1 MTNTR
6 IKFGCVALV
15 LSGALLNATHAN
27 AQPKEQHKLVQFQ
40 MAILKKGPAWD
51 STKVEDRNSILQQH
65 LKNVL
70 AMLNSGKLVIAG
82 PFDDSSDVAGL
93 FIFRTSLADEAKAW
107 VDTDPGVMA
116 GLMFA
121 EMHPWWSED
130 IFKKAV
136 TEPLRMEAVYFG
148 FLKKGPNRKEGDGNT
163 PEIKKL
169 QDAHIANIVRLAD
182 MKKMVMAGP
191 FGDDGELRGIFVFRV
206 ASMKEAQ
213 DLAASDPMIKID
225 RLRID
230 LHPWHVPLGV
240 IP

>member
-1 MTNTR
+1 MRFRFILAITLALCVSSTL
-6 IKFGCVALV
+6 FG
-15 LSGALLNATHAN
+15 
-27 AQPKEQHKLVQFQ
+27 QPKEEHKLVQFQ

-70 AMLNSGKLVIAG
+70 ALLDSGKVIIAG
-82 PFDDSSDVAGL
+82 AFNDSSDLAGL
-93 FIFRTSLADEAKAW
+93 FIFRTAADEAKAL
-107 VDTDPGVMA
+107 VDTDPGVKA
-116 GLMFA
+116 GLMVA

-130 IFKKAV
+130 IFKKAA
-136 TEPLRMEAVYFG
+136 TEPLKMEAVYFG
-148 FLKKGPNRKEGDGNT
+148 FLKKGPNRKEGDSDT

-169 QDAHIANIVRLAD
+169 QDDHIANIVRLAN

-213 DLAASDPMIKID
+213 DLAATDPMIKID

-230 LHPWHVPLGV
+230 LHPWHVPVGV

>member
-1 MTNTR
+1 MKR
-6 IKFGCVALV
+6 CVLIALF
-15 LSGALLNATHAN
+15 LFASTALAL
-27 AQPKEQHKLVQFQ
+27 AQEQQHKLVQFQ

-51 STKVEDRNSILQQH
+51 STKAEDRNSILHQH
-65 LKNVL
+65 LGNVIAL
-70 AMLNSGKLVIAG
+70 LDSGKVIIAG

-93 FIFRTSLADEAKAW
+93 FIFRTASADEAKAW
-107 VDTDPGVMA
+107 VDADPLVKA
-116 GLMFA
+116 GLIVA

-136 TEPLRMEAVYFG
+136 TEPLKMEAVYFG
-148 FLKKGPNRKEGDGNT
+148 FLKKGPNRKEGDGDT

-169 QDAHIANIVRLAD
+169 QDEHIANIVRLAK

-206 ASMKEAQ
+206 ASLKEAQ
-213 DLAASDPMIKID
+213 DLAATDPMIKID

-230 LHPWHVPLGV
+230 LYPWHVPVGV

>member
-1 MTNTR
+1 MITEIR
-6 IKFGCVALV
+6 IMKRCVLIALF
-15 LSGALLNATHAN
+15 LFASTAL
-27 AQPKEQHKLVQFQ
+27 AQAQEQQHKLVQFQ

-51 STKVEDRNSILQQH
+51 STKAEDRNSILQQH
-65 LKNVL
+65 LGNVIAL
-70 AMLNSGKLVIAG
+70 LDSGKAIIAG

-93 FIFRTSLADEAKAW
+93 FIFRTASTDEAKAW
-107 VDTDPGVMA
+107 VDADPLVKA
-116 GLMFA
+116 GLMVA

-136 TEPLRMEAVYFG
+136 TEPLKMESVYFG
-148 FLKKGPNRKEGDGNT
+148 FLKKGPNRKEGDGDT

-169 QDAHIANIVRLAD
+169 QDAHIANIVRLAN

-213 DLAASDPMIKID
+213 DLAATDPMIKID

-230 LHPWHVPLGV
+230 LHPWEVPVGV

>member
-1 MTNTR
+1 MRFRLILAIT
-6 IKFGCVALV
+6 FVLCV
-15 LSGALLNATHAN
+15 SSTPF
-27 AQPKEQHKLVQFQ
+27 AQPKEEHKLVQFQ

-70 AMLNSGKLVIAG
+70 ALLNSGKVIIAG
-82 PFDDSSDVAGL
+82 PFNDSSDLAGL
-93 FIFRTSLADEAKAW
+93 FIFRTSADEAKAL
-107 VDTDPGVMA
+107 VDTDPGVKA
-116 GLMFA
+116 GLMVA

-130 IFKKAV
+130 IFKKAA
-136 TEPLRMEAVYFG
+136 TEPLKMEAVYFG
-148 FLKKGPNRKEGDGNT
+148 FLKKGPNRKEGDGDT

-169 QDAHIANIVRLAD
+169 QDDHIANIVRLAN

-213 DLAASDPMIKID
+213 DLAATDPMIKID

-230 LHPWHVPLGV
+230 LHPWHVPVGV

>member
-1 MTNTR
+1 MKR
-6 IKFGCVALV
+6 CVLIALF
-15 LSGALLNATHAN
+15 LFASTAL
-27 AQPKEQHKLVQFQ
+27 AQAQEQQHKLVQFQ

-65 LKNVL
+65 LANVIAL
-70 AMLNSGKLVIAG
+70 LDSGKVIIAG

-93 FIFRTSLADEAKAW
+93 FIFRTASANEAKAW
-107 VDTDPGVMA
+107 VDTDPGVKA
-116 GLMFA
+116 GLMVA

-136 TEPLRMEAVYFG
+136 TEPLKMESVYFG
-148 FLKKGPNRKEGDGNT
+148 FLKKGPNRKEGDGDT

-169 QDAHIANIVRLAD
+169 QDAHIANIVRLAN
-182 MKKMVMAGP
+182 MKKVVMAGP

-213 DLAASDPMIKID
+213 DLAATDPMIKID

-230 LHPWHVPLGV
+230 LHPWQVPVGV

>member
-1 MTNTR
+1 MKR
-6 IKFGCVALV
+6 CVLIALF
-15 LSGALLNATHAN
+15 LFASTAL
-27 AQPKEQHKLVQFQ
+27 AQAQEQQHKLVQFQ

-51 STKVEDRNSILQQH
+51 STKAEDRNSILQQH
-65 LKNVL
+65 LGNVIAL
-70 AMLNSGKLVIAG
+70 LDSGKAIIAG

-93 FIFRTSLADEAKAW
+93 FIFRTASTDEAKAW
-107 VDTDPGVMA
+107 VDADPLVKA
-116 GLMFA
+116 GLMVA

-136 TEPLRMEAVYFG
+136 TEPLKMESVYFG
-148 FLKKGPNRKEGDGNT
+148 FLKKGPNRKEGDGDT

-169 QDAHIANIVRLAD
+169 QDAHIANIVRLAK

-213 DLAASDPMIKID
+213 DLAATDPMIKID

-230 LHPWHVPLGV
+230 LHPWQVPVGV

>member
-6 IKFGCVALV
+6 IKFECIALV
-15 LSGALLNATHAN
+15 LACALFSAARSN
-27 AQPKEQHKLVQFQ
+27 AQPKEEHKLVQFQ

-51 STKVEDRNSILQQH
+51 STKAEDRNSILQQH
-65 LKNVL
+65 LRNVL
-70 AMLNSGKLVIAG
+70 ALLDSGKAIIAG
-82 PFDDSSDVAGL
+82 PFNDSSDLAGI
-93 FIFRTSLADEAKAW
+93 FILRAASAEEAKAW
-107 VDTDPGVMA
+107 VDADPAVKA
-116 GLMFA
+116 GLMVP
-121 EMHPWWSED
+121 EMHPWWSGD
-130 IFKKAV
+130 IFQKAV
-136 TEPLRMEAVYFG
+136 TAPLKMETVYFG
-148 FLKKGPNRKEGDGNT
+148 FLKKGPNRKEGDGDT

-169 QDAHIANIVRLAD
+169 QDDHIANIVRLAQ

-213 DLAASDPMIKID
+213 DLAATDPMIKID

-230 LHPWHVPLGV
+230 LHPWHVPVGV

>member
-1 MTNTR
+1 MKFR
-6 IKFGCVALV
+6 IVFAVTFALCVSSTLF
-15 LSGALLNATHAN
+15 
-27 AQPKEQHKLVQFQ
+27 AQPKSEHKLVQFQ

-51 STKVEDRNSILQQH
+51 AMKVEDRNSILQQH

-70 AMLNSGKLVIAG
+70 ALLDSGKLVIAG
-82 PFDDSSDVAGL
+82 PFDDIRDLAGI
-93 FIFRTSLADEAKAW
+93 FIFRTESADEAKAL
-107 VDTDPGVMA
+107 VDTDPGVKA
-116 GLMFA
+116 GLMVA

-130 IFKKAV
+130 IFQKAV
-136 TEPLRMEAVYFG
+136 TDPFKMEPVYFG
-148 FLKKGPNRKEGDGNT
+148 FLKKGPNRKDGDDQK
-163 PEIKKL
+163 PEIQEL
-169 QDAHIANIVRLAD
+169 QKAHIANIVRLAN

-213 DLAASDPMIKID
+213 DLAGTDPMIKID

-230 LHPWHVPLGV
+230 LHPWHVPVGV